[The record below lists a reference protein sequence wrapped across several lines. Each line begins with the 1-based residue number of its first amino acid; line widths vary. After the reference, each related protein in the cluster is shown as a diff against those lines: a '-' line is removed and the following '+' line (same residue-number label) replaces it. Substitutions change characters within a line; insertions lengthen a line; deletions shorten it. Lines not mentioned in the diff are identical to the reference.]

1 MANYP
6 KWGACMIFLKYLKG
20 LAEGSAINAV
30 DGTFEMVHLA
40 HVEKHILELAQ
51 IRNLDPNIAMAIA
64 YGHDLGRTQG
74 GVTGKGHAKMGESL
88 MRTLLKD
95 SGFSLKEQNVICRA
109 IKRHNK
115 KNLIHKPYDELIKDA
130 DSLAH
135 QEECLIHGQVS
146 YEAYRILAS
155 SSDKFGFTG
164 ASTTKWQVACDICVE
179 LLREALLDREGIVR
193 STDHWVHTTR
203 VSIRKM
209 RSLLWVLK
217 THPLASDKKWLF
229 QFDLE
234 LKQLSQLIANSR
246 ILHLAVLKIGHQHPM
261 YFELFEKLEASHQI
275 IRDTVNCEQLLTLLD
290 ESAVKLSQIDFDNQK
305 LSKGIAALMKKYAK
319 QAKKVTVK
327 DSEALHQLR
336 LSGKKIKYLSQLG
349 ILEIEPDVLY
359 KTIVNVNMLIGK
371 HNDLIEIQ
379 TLLGAESFKG
389 ELKSLKKII
398 GPELFLIRKI
408 SL

>member
-30 DGTFEMVHLA
+30 DSTFEMIHLA
-40 HVEKHILELAQ
+40 HVEKHILELSQ
-51 IRNLDPNIAMAIA
+51 NRNLDPNIALAIA
-64 YGHDLGRTQG
+64 YGHDLGRSRG
-74 GVTGKGHAKMGESL
+74 GVTGKGHAKMGDSL
-88 MRTLLKD
+88 MRPLLKE
-95 SGFSLKEQNVICRA
+95 SGFSIKEQKVICRA
-109 IKRHNK
+109 IKRHSK
-115 KNLIHKPYDELIKDA
+115 KNVIHKPYDELIKDA

-135 QEECLIHGQVS
+135 QEECLIHGQGS

-155 SSDKFGFTG
+155 SSDKFAYKG
-164 ASTTKWQVACDICVE
+164 AVTAKWQVACDICVE
-179 LLREALLDREGIVR
+179 LLRTSLFDREGIVH

-217 THPLASDKKWLF
+217 KQPLECDKEWLF

-234 LKQLSQLIANSR
+234 LKQLSTLIANSR

-275 IRDTVNCEQLLTLLD
+275 IRDTVDCEQLLTLLD
-290 ESAVKLSQIDFDNQK
+290 ESAIQFSQIEFDHQK
-305 LSKGIAALMKKYAK
+305 LNKGITSLMKKYAK
-319 QAKKVTVK
+319 QAINVTVK
-327 DSEALHQLR
+327 DPQALHQLR

-379 TLLGAESFKG
+379 TLLGETSFKG

-398 GPELFLIRKI
+398 EPELFLIRKI